1 MNKRFIVYVLLM
13 LLGCTR
19 AKETPLYVPK
29 ASDTL
34 YTAQAAMMVY
44 GTHPDRAL
52 AIIDSALIVGNVEP
66 FQADFLRAKVYAHSV
81 NGDQLDKALSLCTD
95 LLQRDSA
102 QVGSPSAEKNRRN
115 VLQLMMD
122 VSRQKNDDENWIRY
136 AMERAELC
144 RVCGM
149 ETEALRMEAEIGAVF
164 TRIGRLEEGLV
175 KLEQVIRVLDEGAPS
190 IDRMDAG
197 IVARKRRIGVY
208 DRVGRYGD
216 IIPDA
221 QAILGKLDD
230 YVSRPSAYAED
241 SFRLPPIEAD
251 RVRYCQYYRAQAQ
264 VCLANAYA
272 KVTPVNLAEA
282 RKWLKQVEASDYGNT
297 FSVKKQLAPVW
308 KALGLWDKLLAF
320 DAEAVQR
327 MGADTLNADY
337 ATILKDWADVAT
349 ERRQYASALSYMG
362 RYARLNEMLSQK
374 RHETEAQ
381 EYAAR
386 FHAMDQERRLQEEM
400 EKSARK
406 DGIIAF
412 VIVLLLLIT
421 VFAFF
426 SVRQRHAITLKNRA
440 LVRMIG
446 ELSHSQEALQPETP
460 QLDRDLFEQIDG
472 SIRKEKLYA
481 NVLLQRQDIVERF
494 GINRHALN
502 GLLSAYADGQSF
514 TAYINNIRLE
524 DAIHLLQGKPEL
536 SISQIAEAVGFT
548 PANLREQFKRRYG
561 MTPTEYRQNLEIEQ

>member
-1 MNKRFIVYVLLM
+1 
-13 LLGCTR
+13 
-19 AKETPLYVPK
+19 
-29 ASDTL
+29 
-34 YTAQAAMMVY
+34 
-44 GTHPDRAL
+44 
-52 AIIDSALIVGNVEP
+52 
-66 FQADFLRAKVYAHSV
+66 
-81 NGDQLDKALSLCTD
+81 
-95 LLQRDSA
+95 
-102 QVGSPSAEKNRRN
+102 
-115 VLQLMMD
+115 
-122 VSRQKNDDENWIRY
+122 
-136 AMERAELC
+136 
-144 RVCGM
+144 
-149 ETEALRMEAEIGAVF
+149 
-164 TRIGRLEEGLV
+164 
-175 KLEQVIRVLDEGAPS
+175 
-190 IDRMDAG
+190 
-197 IVARKRRIGVY
+197 
-208 DRVGRYGD
+208 
-216 IIPDA
+216 
-221 QAILGKLDD
+221 
-230 YVSRPSAYAED
+230 
-241 SFRLPPIEAD
+241 
-251 RVRYCQYYRAQAQ
+251 
-264 VCLANAYA
+264 
-272 KVTPVNLAEA
+272 
-282 RKWLKQVEASDYGNT
+282 
-297 FSVKKQLAPVW
+297 
-308 KALGLWDKLLAF
+308 
-320 DAEAVQR
+320 

-349 ERRQYASALSYMG
+349 ERRQYATALSYMG
-362 RYARLNEMLSQK
+362 RYARLNELLSQQ

-421 VFAFF
+421 VFAYF

-446 ELSHSQEALQPETP
+446 ELSNSQEALLPETP

-472 SIRKEKLYA
+472 SIRKEKLYT

-524 DAIHLLQGKPEL
+524 DAIHLLQNKPEL